1 MKRIEDRQLARL
13 GSVKD
18 LQAAKRRVNRAI
30 REMEESVKDDYEAA
44 LEAFSWRD
52 VICYGFSVLDSVQ
65 SVVRYMGKGLYTGM
79 TSGIVNGLRRRREK
93 KAARKQGVRSSNVPP
108 MLPCVF
114 GAPTKRCLY
123 SNPASIR
130 VIICSIMASSPPWE
144 GS

>member
-1 MKRIEDRQLARL
+1 MKRIEVRQLARL
-13 GSVKD
+13 GSVRD

-93 KAARKQGVRSSNVPP
+93 KAARKQG
-108 MLPCVF
+108 
-114 GAPTKRCLY
+114 GA
-123 SNPASIR
+123 
-130 VIICSIMASSPPWE
+130 
-144 GS
+144 

>member
-52 VICYGFSVLDSVQ
+52 VI
-65 SVVRYMGKGLYTGM
+65 
-79 TSGIVNGLRRRREK
+79 
-93 KAARKQGVRSSNVPP
+93 
-108 MLPCVF
+108 
-114 GAPTKRCLY
+114 
-123 SNPASIR
+123 
-130 VIICSIMASSPPWE
+130 
-144 GS
+144 

>member
-52 VICYGFSVLDSVQ
+52 VISYGF
-65 SVVRYMGKGLYTGM
+65 
-79 TSGIVNGLRRRREK
+79 IRE
-93 KAARKQGVRSSNVPP
+93 
-108 MLPCVF
+108 
-114 GAPTKRCLY
+114 T
-123 SNPASIR
+123 
-130 VIICSIMASSPPWE
+130 
-144 GS
+144 